1 MNLKKEKRDETTA
14 SRHMS
19 YLTIL
24 GTYMTI
30 FGTVLGLVL
39 SWGQLRLAH
48 IESER
53 ARRAEPLSYS
63 LEAVDTHYQYEIQKD
78 GASMSIPAPSTRLQ
92 VSHGSLHS
100 ITAICFDG
108 TTMHELA
115 QLPIQD
121 SWDGCVV
128 DVTMPPKAVIP
139 EEGLIHD
146 YFFLFLEPTE
156 GEGRAGSDLQYH
168 FAGDAGG
175 AEQGISPHLPD
186 PAGLSPRGAGAG
198 NALRLCRASGEAGR
212 SGPDIGLKNS
222 TGSKREPNRTGAA
235 GPVPACRWTAK
246 PPKEAGELYGEGVKP
261 IVWHSE
267 TAAGGLPN
275 RPAHEFGAKR

>member
-1 MNLKKEKRDETTA
+1 MNLEKEKRDETTA

-100 ITAICFDG
+100 ITA
-108 TTMHELA
+108 
-115 QLPIQD
+115 
-121 SWDGCVV
+121 
-128 DVTMPPKAVIP
+128 
-139 EEGLIHD
+139 
-146 YFFLFLEPTE
+146 
-156 GEGRAGSDLQYH
+156 R
-168 FAGDAGG
+168 G

>member
-14 SRHMS
+14 S
-19 YLTIL
+19 
-24 GTYMTI
+24 
-30 FGTVLGLVL
+30 
-39 SWGQLRLAH
+39 
-48 IESER
+48 
-53 ARRAEPLSYS
+53 RRAEPLSYS

-146 YFFLFLEPTE
+146 YFFLLL
-156 GEGRAGSDLQYH
+156 DLICNTISLKTQEVQSRVYH
-168 FAGDAGG
+168 P
-175 AEQGISPHLPD
+175 ISLIQLDYLP
-186 PAGLSPRGAGAG
+186 
-198 NALRLCRASGEAGR
+198 E
-212 SGPDIGLKNS
+212 
-222 TGSKREPNRTGAA
+222 
-235 GPVPACRWTAK
+235 GPVREMLSAYAVLQERL
-246 PPKEAGELYGEGVKP
+246 GDL
-261 IVWHSE
+261 
-267 TAAGGLPN
+267 GLIS
-275 RPAHEFGAKR
+275 A